1 MLHFHIMD
9 NFVDERDFK
18 LLEKDKYTFFV
29 MRRILETECA
39 LILSDHEKILLCH
52 SSEPYPV
59 WIWTKDNASEED
71 MKAVFKLAEE
81 NGFLD
86 GAHTLNM
93 KYDLADYFIQKSG
106 EKMTDTKG
114 KVPTAKKLS
123 ITINMLAYDCPKP
136 IPPAPSEIAD
146 GKIYQCQKED
156 VDELVKIRQQ
166 FQKQT
171 GTAALSSEEY
181 RYKSEEVINKGT
193 MFFWKNADGKN
204 VASCSFGPTGELASL
219 GLVYTYPEYRRH
231 HYAQNLVYG
240 VTKIAEKAGYLP
252 MLYTDA
258 DYVASNACY
267 EKIGY
272 IMRGKLCTIG
282 VK

>member
-1 MLHFHIMD
+1 MD
-9 NFVDERDFK
+9 NFVDERDLK
-18 LLEKDKYTFFV
+18 LLEKDRYTFFV
-29 MRRILETECA
+29 LRRILDTECR
-39 LILSDHEKILLCH
+39 LILTDHEKIILCH
-52 SSEPYPV
+52 SSEPHPV
-59 WIWTKDNASEED
+59 WIWTEDNAPEKD
-71 MKAVFKLAEE
+71 MAAAFKLAEE

-93 KYDLADYFIQKSG
+93 KYDLADYFIRKSA
-106 EKMTDTKG
+106 EK
-114 KVPTAKKLS
+114 TADSTSKKLS
-123 ITINMLAYDCPKP
+123 ITINMLAYDCPNP

-146 GKIYQCQKED
+146 GELYQCQKED

-166 FQKQT
+166 FQMQT
-171 GTAALSSEEY
+171 GTAKLSIEEY
-181 RYKSEEVINKGT
+181 RKKSEEVIKKGT
-193 MFFWKNADGKN
+193 MFFWKNAEGKN
-204 VASCSFGPTGELASL
+204 VASCTFGPTGELASL
-219 GLVYTYPEYRRH
+219 GLVYTYPEYRRR
-231 HYAQNLVYG
+231 HYAQNLVYA